1 METVE
6 KKKLRIIL
14 SKLLDNTNKAF
25 ESLMLHLSELEDCD
39 DFGSINKKIRII
51 SEDYERFKFYAGRLD
66 KLEALYSLPSST
78 KSMHETVEEYIDN
91 LGIYV
96 KVVKSHN
103 H

>member
-1 METVE
+1 
-6 KKKLRIIL
+6 
-14 SKLLDNTNKAF
+14 
-25 ESLMLHLSELEDCD
+25 MLHLSELEDCD

-66 KLEALYSLPSST
+66 KLEELYSLPSST

>member
-14 SKLLDNTNKAF
+14 YKLLDNTSKAF
-25 ESLMLHLSELEDCD
+25 ESLMLHLSELENCD

-51 SEDYERFKFYAGRLD
+51 REDYEKFTFYTGRLD
-66 KLEALYSLPSST
+66 KLESLYSLPSST

-91 LGIYV
+91 LGIYA
-96 KVVKSHN
+96 KVVKW
-103 H
+103 